1 MVNVTRSHSCSQL
14 LPAHPTM
21 ATACLT
27 KQIRAKEDTDI
38 ANRGLMAVTL
48 ETGRGRSPCFRP
60 Q

>member
-1 MVNVTRSHSCSQL
+1 MNVTRSLSCSQL

-21 ATACLT
+21 ATACLS
-27 KQIRAKEDTDI
+27 KQNRAKEDTDI
-38 ANRGLMAVTL
+38 ANRGLIPVQM